1 MNNTSNSS
9 EIQNKKSTYSDVTLT
24 LTLPPPYLSHS
35 FGPGTF
41 AFELSYLQPRFWKNP
56 GSDPGYEQQ
65 RHGTATSRSL
75 TSNTVTERLADRD
88 WCTKSQSS
96 LLNINFRLSG
106 FQSSLLL
113 VYFRYGLNT
122 SSHYTKV
129 WHLSDMWRS
138 TFEISAAQLRSV
150 TESAPK
156 SPFLCV
162 NRSPIR
168 YGFRPEGGVLGISSD
183 GDDRRIF
190 LGLKFSIL
198 GFFWVRKFGKYFFG

>member
-9 EIQNKKSTYSDVTLT
+9 EIQNKKSTHSDVTLT

-41 AFELSYLQPRFWKNP
+41 AFELSYLQPPFWKKSWIRP
-56 GSDPGYEQQ
+56 WLW
-65 RHGTATSRSL
+65 TATARNCNKSFTDIEHR
-75 TSNTVTERLADRD
+75 NGALADRD

-106 FQSSLLL
+106 FQSSFLL

-122 SSHYTKV
+122 CSHYTKV

-138 TFEISAAQLRSV
+138 TLEISAAQLRSV

-162 NRSPIR
+162 NRSPSR
-168 YGFRPEGGVLGISSD
+168 YDFRPGGGGVLGI
-183 GDDRRIF
+183 
-190 LGLKFSIL
+190 
-198 GFFWVRKFGKYFFG
+198 

>member
-9 EIQNKKSTYSDVTLT
+9 EIQKKKIYIFRRNPNSNPSPRPTSPIPLALGRLPLNSHTYNPL
-24 LTLPPPYLSHS
+24 
-35 FGPGTF
+35 
-41 AFELSYLQPRFWKNP
+41 FEKNP
-56 GSDPGYEQQ
+56 GSAPGYEQQ

-122 SSHYTKV
+122 CSHYTKV
-129 WHLSDMWRS
+129 
-138 TFEISAAQLRSV
+138 
-150 TESAPK
+150 
-156 SPFLCV
+156 
-162 NRSPIR
+162 
-168 YGFRPEGGVLGISSD
+168 
-183 GDDRRIF
+183 
-190 LGLKFSIL
+190 
-198 GFFWVRKFGKYFFG
+198 